1 MPRTA
6 YQVTSRFVLLLNATV
21 LADSLENATVVAK
34 SLKWEAY
41 GLKKLDC
48 LDGSE
53 QVVSVTDLDG
63 YNSDQ

>member
-1 MPRTA
+1 MPRTT

-21 LADSLENATVVAK
+21 LADSLENAVEGAK

-48 LDGSE
+48 IDSSE
-53 QVVSVTDLDG
+53 RVVSVNDLNG
-63 YNSDQ
+63 YDIDQ